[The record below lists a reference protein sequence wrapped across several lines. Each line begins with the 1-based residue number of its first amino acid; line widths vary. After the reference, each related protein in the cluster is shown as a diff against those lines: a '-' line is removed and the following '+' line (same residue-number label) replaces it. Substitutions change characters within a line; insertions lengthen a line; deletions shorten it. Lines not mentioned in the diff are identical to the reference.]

1 MNRLNTYQL
10 IAMGVMVLII
20 ILLSQCNGNLR
31 SKLDLCLQGC
41 EGKETVRIDTV
52 ELPAPPPDTIK
63 IPILKPYEVRVP
75 DLSLQRKIDS
85 LLQENEAKDV
95 LLAYYEE
102 RYYKRVL
109 KDDSIAYAVIF
120 DTVSENSLKE
130 GRFIFELRQKP
141 QRITTTITT
150 EKELRFRLFAGGFIG
165 GQNFEAGLSALAI
178 PANDRFA
185 VRYDYDLINRGHRI
199 GVLWKLGF
207 RR

>member
-1 MNRLNTYQL
+1 M
-10 IAMGVMVLII
+10 
-20 ILLSQCNGNLR
+20 
-31 SKLDLCLQGC
+31 DLCLQGC

-85 LLQENEAKDV
+85 LLQANEAKDV

-109 KDDSIAYAVIF
+109 KDDSIAYAVLF

-150 EKELRFRLFAGGFIG
+150 EKELKLRGYYGGAIKYNQETGQLSAEAKLNFIPKNDRVIVEISYDPFQKTWGVGASFKIG
-165 GQNFEAGLSALAI
+165 G
-178 PANDRFA
+178 
-185 VRYDYDLINRGHRI
+185 
-199 GVLWKLGF
+199 K
-207 RR
+207 